1 MLDDVFG
8 KAGMPY
14 YAETAEG
21 YFEVPEVE
29 TMLHLLRLLDNP
41 RQDIPLLS
49 ILHSPIYDFSADVL
63 MQIRLQGGKGL
74 YYDCLRRY
82 LQEGED
88 AALRARISAFL
99 ADLTH
104 WRNEVRNFSLH
115 ELLRLLYRETGYYDY
130 LSVTAGGTLRQA
142 NLRLLL
148 EKAEQY
154 EKGSHRGLFYFIRY
168 VEDMKTAEAE
178 TSSAKLPTEGEDR
191 MQVMTIHKSKGLEF
205 PVVFVADMGKS
216 FNELDIRSA
225 VLLHQKWGCGMDYTD
240 IEKRVSYRTL
250 AKRALAEAIRE
261 ENLAEELRVL
271 YVALTR
277 AKEKLILTGTV
288 KDFEKAFLKWGSTA
302 DCDTEIL
309 PASRLRRAKSYLD
322 WVMPAYLRHPARE
335 RLAAEWEDGLPK
347 QCVFS
352 AEESAWRL
360 SCMTK
365 DEALQE
371 TGAGAEDCRGTAE
384 FLCGMGKPCGNDG
397 GAAGGFPHF
406 KLAISPWEGNKAAC
420 EASISEIK
428 RKYQEEMTGE
438 IITPAHQ
445 EIRLPDFVEKR
456 RLSSA
461 EMGTAMHTFMEEA
474 DFRKKYT
481 REEIDSLTAELVQ
494 RGRLTEEEG
503 KYLRRRELL
512 QFFESELAERL
523 RGAERIE
530 KERPFSVLMQP
541 KELFFGE
548 EYREVTDEILVNGII
563 DCYFTEKNVGIL
575 IDYKSDRIYDEEDL
589 KARYRIQ
596 LELYRTA
603 LERTMGISIRE
614 TYLYSF
620 AMGKAILLT

>member
-1 MLDDVFG
+1 MSCCG
-8 KAGMPY
+8 CC
-14 YAETAEG
+14 TAK
-21 YFEVPEVE
+21 
-29 TMLHLLRLLDNP
+29 R
-41 RQDIPLLS
+41 
-49 ILHSPIYDFSADVL
+49 
-63 MQIRLQGGKGL
+63 
-74 YYDCLRRY
+74 
-82 LQEGED
+82 
-88 AALRARISAFL
+88 
-99 ADLTH
+99 
-104 WRNEVRNFSLH
+104 
-115 ELLRLLYRETGYYDY
+115 GYYDY

-191 MQVMTIHKSKGLEF
+191 VQVMTIHKSKGLEF

-371 TGAGAEDCRGTAE
+371 TAQEQKTAE
-384 FLCGMGKPCGNDG
+384 EQRDFFAAWESPAEMTEERQAVFRILSWQYPHGKETRLP
-397 GAAGGFPHF
+397 A
-406 KLAISPWEGNKAAC
+406 KL
-420 EASISEIK
+420 SISEIK

-438 IITPAHQ
+438 IIMPAHQ
-445 EIRLPDFVEKR
+445 EIRLPDFAEKR
-456 RLSSA
+456 KLSSA

-563 DCYFTEKNVGIL
+563 DCYFTEKDVGIL